1 LEVGADPATA
11 AEGSFPFTTRPAG
24 ANPALAVRGLRKSF
38 ADGRPVLKG
47 LDIDVWPGE
56 LTVVL
61 GANGSGKSTLLR
73 CSVRLL
79 EPDSG
84 SVVLCGRELVG
95 SRGRDLREARRKA
108 AMVFQQVLLVR
119 RRSAIENVAYGAL
132 GELPLHRSF
141 SRHFFPS
148 EIAERAQSSL
158 ARVGLPDVA
167 FKRADQLSG
176 GQAQRVA
183 VARALCQQAEVILA
197 DEPVAS
203 LDPRAAEEVLA
214 LLAEIARVEGLAVLT
229 VLHQPE
235 LAARYADRVLGIFQ
249 GEVVFDSPPT
259 ALDAERVAALYRA
272 EAE

>member
-1 LEVGADPATA
+1 MGADPAIEA
-11 AEGSFPFTTRPAG
+11 RDSFSFTTRPEG

-38 ADGRPVLKG
+38 ADGRPVLKDV
-47 LDIDVWPGE
+47 DIDVWPGE
-56 LTVVL
+56 LTVLL

-79 EPDSG
+79 EPDQG

-95 SRGRDLREARRKA
+95 ARGGDLREARRKA

-132 GELPLHRSF
+132 GELPLHRSL
-141 SRHFFPS
+141 SRYLFPD
-148 EIAERAQSSL
+148 EIAERARASL
-158 ARVGLPDVA
+158 ARVGLSDAA

-183 VARALCQQAEVILA
+183 VARALCQQAEVVLA

-203 LDPRAAEEVLA
+203 LDPRAAEDVLI

-235 LAARYADRVLGIFQ
+235 LALRYADRVLGMFQ
-249 GEVVFDSPPT
+249 GELVFDSAPT
-259 ALDAERVAALYRA
+259 ALDAERVAALYTA
-272 EAE
+272 EVE

>member
-1 LEVGADPATA
+1 MSADPVTA
-11 AEGSFPFTTRPAG
+11 STASFSFTTRPEG
-24 ANPALAVRGLRKSF
+24 ASPALAVRELRKSF

-47 LDIDVWPGE
+47 VDLDVWPGE
-56 LTVVL
+56 LCVVL

-73 CSVRLL
+73 CAIRLL

-95 SRGRDLREARRKA
+95 ADGGELREARRKA

-132 GELPLHRSF
+132 GELPLSRSL
-141 SRHFFPS
+141 SRRLFPD
-148 EIAERAQSSL
+148 EIAERAFSSL

-167 FKRADQLSG
+167 HKRADQLSG

-183 VARALCQQAEVILA
+183 IARALCQRAEVVLA

-203 LDPRAAEEVLA
+203 LDPRAAEDVLI
-214 LLAEIARVEGLAVLT
+214 LLGEIARVEGLAVLA

-235 LAARYADRVLGIFQ
+235 LAFRYADRVVGIVS
-249 GEVVFDSPPT
+249 GEVVFDAPPT
-259 ALDAERVAALYRA
+259 GLDQERVATLYDGEVR
-272 EAE
+272 